1 MLTNFTKVIFRRL
14 RLIKFN
20 RNFLVF
26 LIFLCISIIFWFMQS
41 IKETTE
47 VTLTYRL
54 RIEDL
59 PKDVVY
65 TSNMPSEINVTPAKD
80 GMLSTISSCAMTT
93 TK

>member
-65 TSNMPSEINVTPAKD
+65 TSNMPS
-80 GMLSTISSCAMTT
+80 
-93 TK
+93 